1 MNRLEAEKVLNN
13 LELDIEKARHMA
25 EKIIEEYGFDCTEP
39 SSLDDSILA
48 YNRQSIGIDLGILTD
63 YIDNIRTG
71 YDSISREIMGAQM
84 Q

>member
-39 SSLDDSILA
+39 SSL
-48 YNRQSIGIDLGILTD
+48 TD